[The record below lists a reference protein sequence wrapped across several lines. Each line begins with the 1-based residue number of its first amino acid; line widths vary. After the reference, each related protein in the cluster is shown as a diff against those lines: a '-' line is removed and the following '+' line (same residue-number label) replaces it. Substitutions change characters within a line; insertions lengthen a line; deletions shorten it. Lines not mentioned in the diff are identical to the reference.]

1 MIGRIAVTTMGEFT
15 YALVPSAISNG
26 VQIINITNPATPTPV
41 IAIKDKESG
50 GDYDTL
56 DGAEG
61 IAIINTDGLVYA
73 LVTARD
79 DDGVQIIDI
88 TNISNPIPV
97 SSIVDNNKNSSS
109 PYTALNDPRG
119 IDTISIGESIYA
131 LVASYIDDGVQI
143 INITNPE
150 NPSSASA
157 YAGNELIQGSYDVS
171 TITIGESIYA
181 LSTAH
186 EGDSILLFDITNPAH
201 PQFVHRLNDYG
212 SSTVDRYHD
221 LDSPQ
226 YITMVTLNTSTYA
239 LVSSLYG
246 GIQVINLASPDV
258 SVFSNNTNNAS
269 YAKTGDSLNITLMA
283 TDIISSGSAT
293 ILGLDAD
300 VSHVGENFTASVIV
314 PSTIQEEY
322 ANFTVTLEN
331 NYGDT
336 IILARDNSAYS
347 NQFLDNIWR

>member
-1 MIGRIAVTTMGEFT
+1 MT
-15 YALVPSAISNG
+15 S
-26 VQIINITNPATPTPV
+26 
-41 IAIKDKESG
+41 
-50 GDYDTL
+50 
-56 DGAEG
+56 
-61 IAIINTDGLVYA
+61 
-73 LVTARD
+73 
-79 DDGVQIIDI
+79 
-88 TNISNPIPV
+88 
-97 SSIVDNNKNSSS
+97 
-109 PYTALNDPRG
+109 YT
-119 IDTISIGESIYA
+119 EH
-131 LVASYIDDGVQI
+131 GVQI

-157 YAGNELIQGSYDVS
+157 YAGNEIIREAYDVS

-181 LSTAH
+181 LSTAS
-186 EGDSILLFDITNPAH
+186 GIDTLVLFDITNPAH
-201 PQFVHRLNDYG
+201 PTDVHRLNEYPA
-212 SSTVDRYHD
+212 STVDQYHD

-258 SVFSNNTNNAS
+258 SVFSNNTNNHIS

-336 IILARDNSAYS
+336 ITLARDNSAYS
-347 NQFLDNIWR
+347 NQFLNNVFVDNIAPTISLDGSYQYYLVQKP

>member
-1 MIGRIAVTTMGEFT
+1 MHFLQHMREIL
-15 YALVPSAISNG
+15 YYYLIS
-26 VQIINITNPATPTPV
+26 Q
-41 IAIKDKESG
+41 
-50 GDYDTL
+50 TL
-56 DGAEG
+56 H
-61 IAIINTDGLVYA
+61 TL
-73 LVTARD
+73 T
-79 DDGVQIIDI
+79 
-88 TNISNPIPV
+88 
-97 SSIVDNNKNSSS
+97 
-109 PYTALNDPRG
+109 
-119 IDTISIGESIYA
+119 
-131 LVASYIDDGVQI
+131 
-143 INITNPE
+143 
-150 NPSSASA
+150 
-157 YAGNELIQGSYDVS
+157 
-171 TITIGESIYA
+171 
-181 LSTAH
+181 
-186 EGDSILLFDITNPAH
+186 
-201 PQFVHRLNDYG
+201 FVHRLNDYG
-212 SSTVDRYHD
+212 TSTVDRYHD

-336 IILARDNSAYS
+336 IILCTG
-347 NQFLDNIWR
+347 

>member
-1 MIGRIAVTTMGEFT
+1 M
-15 YALVPSAISNG
+15 
-26 VQIINITNPATPTPV
+26 
-41 IAIKDKESG
+41 
-50 GDYDTL
+50 
-56 DGAEG
+56 
-61 IAIINTDGLVYA
+61 
-73 LVTARD
+73 
-79 DDGVQIIDI
+79 
-88 TNISNPIPV
+88 
-97 SSIVDNNKNSSS
+97 
-109 PYTALNDPRG
+109 
-119 IDTISIGESIYA
+119 
-131 LVASYIDDGVQI
+131 ASYIDDGVQI

-157 YAGNELIQGSYDVS
+157 YAGNGLIQGAYDVS

-181 LSTAH
+181 LSTAY
-186 EGDSILLFDITNPAH
+186 DVDAVVLFDITNPAH
-201 PQFVHRLNDYG
+201 PQFVHRLNEYG
-212 SSTVDRYHD
+212 SSTAGLYHD
-221 LDSPQ
+221 LDIPE

-239 LVSSLYG
+239 LVSSLSG

-269 YAKTGDSLNITLMA
+269 YAKTGDRLSITLMA

-347 NQFLDNIWR
+347 NQFLDNVFVDNIAPRISLDGSYQYYLVQNRSINTIPS